1 MPLAPWT
8 PDLPALDLLVSVA
21 ELGSVGQAA
30 RAHHISQPTGSARL
44 ARLERQCGI
53 ALLVRGARCST
64 LTPAGEAVVAWARR
78 VVESTRVLTD
88 GVLALRADCGARLRI
103 AASLTVAEYLM
114 PVWLLDLRRANPGLD
129 VAVTVENSH
138 DVCDRVRAGEA
149 DVGFIESP
157 VVPADLSVEAI
168 GADRL
173 ALVVA
178 PDYPL
183 AARARD
189 GVRPREL
196 LDQPVLLR
204 EPGSGTRDTF
214 MAALG
219 TALGDHDPQ
228 LPYAT
233 ELGST
238 TTIVATARAGGGIG
252 VVSRRAVAG
261 DIADGRL
268 VELAIPELS
277 LSRRLHGVWLGRRP
291 TGLAFELIHL
301 ATKHCGVGHRPG

>member
-1 MPLAPWT
+1 MPLPAWT

-21 ELGSVGQAA
+21 ELGSLGRAA
-30 RAHHISQPTGSARL
+30 GAHQISQPSASARL

-53 ALLVRGARCST
+53 ALLVRSPRGST

-78 VVESTRVLTD
+78 VVEAAGVLTD

-114 PVWLLDLRRANPGLD
+114 PAWLLGVRRANPGLD

-138 DVCDRVRAGEA
+138 HVCDRVRAGGA

-157 VVPADLSVEAI
+157 VAPADLSVAAI

-183 AARARD
+183 AARAQD
-189 GVRPREL
+189 GVRAREL

-214 MAALG
+214 IAALG
-219 TALGDHDPQ
+219 TALGQHHPH
-228 LPYAT
+228 LPHAT

-252 VVSRRAVAG
+252 VVSRRAVAN
-261 DIADGRL
+261 DIDEGRL
-268 VELAIPELS
+268 VELAMPELE
-277 LSRRLHGVWLGRRP
+277 LSRTLHAVWLGNRP
-291 TGLAFELIHL
+291 TGLAFELITI
-301 ATKHCGVGHRPG
+301 ATKQPER